1 MAKYTYS
8 NIIINPIQKGIESL
22 IGKEVYFH
30 NNPSLCLENA
40 NEKSTSNLGIL
51 VEISKNSIVP
61 FRIEQKC
68 GTCAHT
74 CAHAC
79 IIVKKEEP
87 YEERAKKW
95 IKENGL
101 KKGDYV
107 KVVRK
112 AKDYEDGWDGRWTK
126 ERDDFIGKV
135 IPVSDIGE
143 STGVILSYCFCDWAG
158 YDFPY
163 FVLEKVEEPPKPK
176 YVPFESK
183 EEFIDAFHYHDNAN
197 YSETEDILLNYGIW
211 LKSIEYDYGLVTRIT
226 DNAIKVGNSSLNWKY
241 LLDHYMFLDDSP
253 CGRLVEEKHE

>member
-1 MAKYTYS
+1 MVEYTYS
-8 NIIINPIQKGIESL
+8 NIIIDPTKKGIDSL

-68 GTCAHT
+68 GICAHT

-87 YEERAKKW
+87 YAERAKKW
-95 IKENGL
+95 IKENDL

-143 STGVILSYCFCDWAG
+143 STGVILSYCCCDWAG

-163 FVLEKVEEPPKPK
+163 FVLEKVEPEPK

-197 YSETEDILLNYGIW
+197 YSETEDILLNYGMW
-211 LKSIEYDYGLVTRIT
+211 LRCKGNGGLFQV
-226 DNAIKVGNSSLNWKY
+226 VGFLNDAVY
-241 LLDHYMFLDDSP
+241 LNLRAFDTNYQGMLNDFEFLDGTP
-253 CGRLVEEKHE
+253 CGKESKDV